1 MFFDLR
7 TFVAALYNRWS
18 AIFLGSIIAVG
29 LSLWFGFGKA
39 IPPLGYGAIIL
50 CVFVWSVFRVWRDQF
65 RELTELRQEHR
76 ILVAYTKDE
85 RQRMQERLD
94 ASTARINEL
103 EVQAGDAKNLAVW
116 RPAAAI
122 NSYQRGHEI
131 VNELVLKD
139 EKHFQID
146 AVALADA
153 NGAKIS
159 EVPVG
164 SPELYREAHVHITHQ
179 KILELANRRIET
191 GKVMYTVSR
200 GPAVF
205 QGDIPVR
212 IEQTV
217 IASSGTPT
225 YWTKLTG

>member
-7 TFVAALYNRWS
+7 TFLTALYNRWS
-18 AIFLGSIIAVG
+18 AILLGSIIAVG
-29 LSLWFGFGKA
+29 LGLWFGFGKA
-39 IPPLGYGAIIL
+39 IPPLAYGAIIL
-50 CVFVWSVFRVWRDQF
+50 CVFLWSVFRVWRDQF

-76 ILVAYTKDE
+76 IIVAYTKDE

-103 EVQAGDAKNLAVW
+103 EVQTGDARRSAVW
-116 RPAAAI
+116 RPVAAI

-131 VNELVLKD
+131 VNELVLRDDKL
-139 EKHFQID
+139 FQVD
-146 AVALADA
+146 AVVLADV

-164 SPELYREAHVHITHQ
+164 PPDLCREAHVHITHQ

-191 GKVMYTVSR
+191 GNVMYTVSR

-205 QGDIPVR
+205 QGTIPVR
-212 IEQTV
+212 IEQAVVT
-217 IASSGTPT
+217 STGTPT
-225 YWTKLTG
+225 YWTKLAG